1 MNKRYAATS
10 HRSPV
15 RFLASEDQSAAISYL
30 GTRSTS
36 ARGVRTRCEGSSYA
50 RRVDKKTR
58 IRSVARGQWL
68 NVAIAS
74 VTAILFAVAW
84 PTLQLTHQ
92 VSPPIQPFVA
102 ALAAFPFVLIR
113 ANPALGWA
121 VSAVSALIIPRVF
134 GLQEG
139 YDYPWQVVHI
149 LVILALLAAVSM
161 RAAIPVVGVAWIS
174 TVLLFL
180 ADTPGTNGRG
190 WAVGLTAIVV
200 FGLLI
205 RWLVLSRRQ
214 LARQEELSE
223 LERTRRTILEEKARI
238 ARDLHDVVA
247 HHMSMVVVQA
257 QSAPYRIANV
267 SDETR
272 AEFESIGA
280 AGRAA
285 LNEVRGLLGVL
296 RSDGQLAEHAPQPG
310 VDQIGELLEG
320 SRRAGI
326 PVTWTVSGDQTL
338 VSESVG
344 LVMYR
349 ILQES
354 LANTA
359 RHASGAAVEVK
370 ITYQSPIV
378 SLAVVNGPAK
388 RSLASALTRHES
400 TGGNGIIGMRERA
413 QAVGGVLTTRMHDN
427 GGFEVHAEFA
437 AASA

>member
-1 MNKRYAATS
+1 
-10 HRSPV
+10 V
-15 RFLASEDQSAAISYL
+15 
-30 GTRSTS
+30 TRVST
-36 ARGVRTRCEGSSYA
+36 
-50 RRVDKKTR
+50 VDSVKTKTR
-58 IRSVARGQWL
+58 IRRAAEGQWL
-68 NVAIAS
+68 NVAIVV

-102 ALAAFPFVLIR
+102 ALATFPFLLIR
-113 ANPALGWA
+113 SNPALAWA
-121 VSAVSALIIPRVF
+121 VSAISALVIPRVF
-134 GLQEG
+134 ALQGG

-149 LVILALLAAVSM
+149 LVMLALLAAVSM

-214 LARQEELSE
+214 LAQQEELSE
-223 LERTRRTILEEKARI
+223 LERTRRTVLEEKARI

-257 QSAPYRIANV
+257 QSAPYRIADM

-310 VDQIGELLEG
+310 VQQISELLEG

-326 PVTWTVSGDQTL
+326 PVSWHVDGDPTL

-359 RHASGAAVEVK
+359 RHAAGAAVEVK
-370 ITYQSPIV
+370 IAYESPIASV
-378 SLAVVNGPAK
+378 SIVNGPPR
-388 RSLASALTRHES
+388 RSLVSALTRHES

-413 QAVGGVLTTRMHDN
+413 QAVGGVLTTHLHDN
-427 GGFEVHAEFA
+427 GGFEVHAEFPV
-437 AASA
+437 ASA

>member
-1 MNKRYAATS
+1 M
-10 HRSPV
+10 
-15 RFLASEDQSAAISYL
+15 SA
-30 GTRSTS
+30 
-36 ARGVRTRCEGSSYA
+36 
-50 RRVDKKTR
+50 
-58 IRSVARGQWL
+58 
-68 NVAIAS
+68 
-74 VTAILFAVAW
+74 
-84 PTLQLTHQ
+84 
-92 VSPPIQPFVA
+92 
-102 ALAAFPFVLIR
+102 
-113 ANPALGWA
+113 
-121 VSAVSALIIPRVF
+121 
-134 GLQEG
+134 
-139 YDYPWQVVHI
+139 
-149 LVILALLAAVSM
+149 
-161 RAAIPVVGVAWIS
+161 
-174 TVLLFL
+174 
-180 ADTPGTNGRG
+180 
-190 WAVGLTAIVV
+190 
-200 FGLLI
+200 
-205 RWLVLSRRQ
+205 
-214 LARQEELSE
+214 
-223 LERTRRTILEEKARI
+223 
-238 ARDLHDVVA
+238 
-247 HHMSMVVVQA
+247 
-257 QSAPYRIANV
+257 
-267 SDETR
+267 ETR

-413 QAVGGVLTTRMHDN
+413 QAVGECSPPGCTTTVDSRCTPSLRPRQPRLTGVAITVFIADDQAMVRQGFGALLSSQPDISVIGDAPDGAVAVTEVKRLRPDVVLMDVRMPEMN
-427 GGFEVHAEFA
+427 GLDAARLILSAGFDPRCVC
-437 AASA
+437 

>member
-1 MNKRYAATS
+1 MTT
-10 HRSPV
+10 V
-15 RFLASEDQSAAISYL
+15 
-30 GTRSTS
+30 ST
-36 ARGVRTRCEGSSYA
+36 
-50 RRVDKKTR
+50 VDSVKAKTR
-58 IRSVARGQWL
+58 IRRAAEGQWL
-68 NVAIAS
+68 NVAIVV

-102 ALAAFPFVLIR
+102 ALATFPFLLIR
-113 ANPALGWA
+113 SNPALAWA
-121 VSAVSALIIPRVF
+121 VSAISALVIPRVF
-134 GLQEG
+134 ALQGG

-149 LVILALLAAVSM
+149 LVMLALLAAVSM

-214 LARQEELSE
+214 LAQQEELSE

-257 QSAPYRIANV
+257 QSAPYRIADM

-296 RSDGQLAEHAPQPG
+296 RSDGQVAEHAPQPG
-310 VDQIGELLEG
+310 VQQISELLEG

-326 PVTWTVSGDQTL
+326 PVSWHVDGDPTL

-359 RHASGAAVEVK
+359 RHAAGAAVEVK
-370 ITYQSPIV
+370 IAYESPIASV
-378 SLAVVNGPAK
+378 SIVNGPPR
-388 RSLASALTRHES
+388 RSLVSALTRHES

-413 QAVGGVLTTRMHDN
+413 QAVGGVLTTHLHDN
-427 GGFEVHAEFA
+427 GGFEVHAEFPV
-437 AASA
+437 ASA

>member
-1 MNKRYAATS
+1 M
-10 HRSPV
+10 
-15 RFLASEDQSAAISYL
+15 
-30 GTRSTS
+30 TRVST
-36 ARGVRTRCEGSSYA
+36 
-50 RRVDKKTR
+50 VDSVKTKTR
-58 IRSVARGQWL
+58 IRRAAEGQWL
-68 NVAIAS
+68 NVAIVV

-102 ALAAFPFVLIR
+102 ALATFPFLLIR
-113 ANPALGWA
+113 SNPALAWA
-121 VSAVSALIIPRVF
+121 VSAISALVIPRVF
-134 GLQEG
+134 ALQGG

-149 LVILALLAAVSM
+149 LVMLALLAAVSM

-214 LARQEELSE
+214 LAQQEELSE
-223 LERTRRTILEEKARI
+223 LERTRRTVLEEKARI

-257 QSAPYRIANV
+257 QSAPYRIADM

-310 VDQIGELLEG
+310 VQQISELLEG

-326 PVTWTVSGDQTL
+326 PVSWHVDGDPTL

-359 RHASGAAVEVK
+359 RHAAGAAVEVK
-370 ITYQSPIV
+370 IAYESPIASV
-378 SLAVVNGPAK
+378 SIVNGPPR
-388 RSLASALTRHES
+388 RSLVSALTRHES

-413 QAVGGVLTTRMHDN
+413 QAVGGVLTTHLHDN
-427 GGFEVHAEFA
+427 GGFEVHAEFPV
-437 AASA
+437 ASA

>member
-1 MNKRYAATS
+1 MTT
-10 HRSPV
+10 V
-15 RFLASEDQSAAISYL
+15 
-30 GTRSTS
+30 ST
-36 ARGVRTRCEGSSYA
+36 
-50 RRVDKKTR
+50 VDSVKTKTR
-58 IRSVARGQWL
+58 IRRAAEGQWL
-68 NVAIAS
+68 NVAIVV

-102 ALAAFPFVLIR
+102 ALATFPFLLIR
-113 ANPALGWA
+113 SNPALAWA
-121 VSAVSALIIPRVF
+121 VSAVSALVIPRVF
-134 GLQEG
+134 ALQDG

-149 LVILALLAAVSM
+149 LVMLALLAAVSM

-214 LARQEELSE
+214 LAQQEELSE

-257 QSAPYRIANV
+257 QSAPYRIADM

-310 VDQIGELLEG
+310 VQQISELLEG

-326 PVTWTVSGDQTL
+326 PVSWHVDGDPTL

-359 RHASGAAVEVK
+359 RHAAGAAVEVK
-370 ITYQSPIV
+370 IAYESPIASV
-378 SLAVVNGPAK
+378 SIVNGPPR
-388 RSLASALTRHES
+388 RSLVSALARHES

-413 QAVGGVLTTRMHDN
+413 QAVGGVLTTHLHDN
-427 GGFEVHAEFA
+427 GGFDVHAEFPV
-437 AASA
+437 ASA

>member
-1 MNKRYAATS
+1 M
-10 HRSPV
+10 
-15 RFLASEDQSAAISYL
+15 
-30 GTRSTS
+30 TRVST
-36 ARGVRTRCEGSSYA
+36 
-50 RRVDKKTR
+50 VDSVKTKTR
-58 IRSVARGQWL
+58 IRRAAEGQWL
-68 NVAIAS
+68 NVAIVV

-102 ALAAFPFVLIR
+102 ALATFPFLLIR
-113 ANPALGWA
+113 SNPALAWA
-121 VSAVSALIIPRVF
+121 VSAISALVIPRVF
-134 GLQEG
+134 ALQGG

-149 LVILALLAAVSM
+149 LVMLALLAAVSM

-214 LARQEELSE
+214 LAQQEELSE
-223 LERTRRTILEEKARI
+223 LERTRRTVLEEKARI

-257 QSAPYRIANV
+257 QSAPYRIADM

-310 VDQIGELLEG
+310 VQQISELLEG

-326 PVTWTVSGDQTL
+326 PVSWHVDGDPTL

-359 RHASGAAVEVK
+359 RHAAGAAVEVK
-370 ITYQSPIV
+370 IAYESPIASV
-378 SLAVVNGPAK
+378 SIVNGPPR
-388 RSLASALTRHES
+388 RSLVSALTRHES

-413 QAVGGVLTTRMHDN
+413 QAVGGVLTTHLHDN
-427 GGFEVHAEFA
+427 GGFDVHAEFPV
-437 AASA
+437 ASA

>member
-1 MNKRYAATS
+1 
-10 HRSPV
+10 
-15 RFLASEDQSAAISYL
+15 
-30 GTRSTS
+30 
-36 ARGVRTRCEGSSYA
+36 
-50 RRVDKKTR
+50 
-58 IRSVARGQWL
+58 
-68 NVAIAS
+68 
-74 VTAILFAVAW
+74 
-84 PTLQLTHQ
+84 
-92 VSPPIQPFVA
+92 
-102 ALAAFPFVLIR
+102 
-113 ANPALGWA
+113 
-121 VSAVSALIIPRVF
+121 VSALVIPRVF

-413 QAVGGVLTTRMHDN
+413 QAVGGVLTTRMYDN

>member
-1 MNKRYAATS
+1 MTT
-10 HRSPV
+10 V
-15 RFLASEDQSAAISYL
+15 
-30 GTRSTS
+30 ST
-36 ARGVRTRCEGSSYA
+36 
-50 RRVDKKTR
+50 VDSVKTKTR
-58 IRSVARGQWL
+58 IRRAAEGQWL
-68 NVAIAS
+68 NVAIVV

-102 ALAAFPFVLIR
+102 ALATFPFLLIR
-113 ANPALGWA
+113 SNPALAWA
-121 VSAVSALIIPRVF
+121 VSAISALVIPRVF
-134 GLQEG
+134 ALQGG

-149 LVILALLAAVSM
+149 LVMLALLAAVSM

-214 LARQEELSE
+214 LAQQEELSE
-223 LERTRRTILEEKARI
+223 LERTRRTVLEEKARI

-257 QSAPYRIANV
+257 QSAPYRIADM

-310 VDQIGELLEG
+310 VQQISELLEG

-326 PVTWTVSGDQTL
+326 PVSWHVDGDPTL

-359 RHASGAAVEVK
+359 RHAAGAAVEVK
-370 ITYQSPIV
+370 IAYESPIASV
-378 SLAVVNGPAK
+378 SIVNGPPR
-388 RSLASALTRHES
+388 RSLVSALTRHES

-413 QAVGGVLTTRMHDN
+413 QAVGGVLTTHLHDN
-427 GGFEVHAEFA
+427 GGFEVHAEFPV
-437 AASA
+437 ASA

>member
-1 MNKRYAATS
+1 MTT
-10 HRSPV
+10 V
-15 RFLASEDQSAAISYL
+15 
-30 GTRSTS
+30 ST
-36 ARGVRTRCEGSSYA
+36 
-50 RRVDKKTR
+50 VDSVKTKTR
-58 IRSVARGQWL
+58 IRRAAEGQWL
-68 NVAIAS
+68 NVAIVV

-102 ALAAFPFVLIR
+102 ALATFPFLLIR
-113 ANPALGWA
+113 SNPALAWA
-121 VSAVSALIIPRVF
+121 VSAVSALVIPRVF
-134 GLQEG
+134 ALQDG

-149 LVILALLAAVSM
+149 LVMLALLAAVSM

-214 LARQEELSE
+214 LAQQEELSE
-223 LERTRRTILEEKARI
+223 LERTRRTVLEEKARI

-257 QSAPYRIANV
+257 QSAPYRIADM

-310 VDQIGELLEG
+310 VQQISELLEG

-326 PVTWTVSGDQTL
+326 PVSWHVDGDPTL

-359 RHASGAAVEVK
+359 RHAAGAAVEVK
-370 ITYQSPIV
+370 IAYESPIASV
-378 SLAVVNGPAK
+378 SIVNGPPR
-388 RSLASALTRHES
+388 RSLVSALTRHES

-413 QAVGGVLTTRMHDN
+413 QAVGGVLTTHLHDN
-427 GGFEVHAEFA
+427 GGFDVHAKFPV
-437 AASA
+437 ASA

>member
-1 MNKRYAATS
+1 MTT
-10 HRSPV
+10 V
-15 RFLASEDQSAAISYL
+15 
-30 GTRSTS
+30 ST
-36 ARGVRTRCEGSSYA
+36 
-50 RRVDKKTR
+50 VDSVKTKTR
-58 IRSVARGQWL
+58 IRRAAEGQWL
-68 NVAIAS
+68 NVAIVV

-102 ALAAFPFVLIR
+102 ALATFPFLLIR
-113 ANPALGWA
+113 SNPALAWA
-121 VSAVSALIIPRVF
+121 VSAISALVIPRVF
-134 GLQEG
+134 ALQGG

-149 LVILALLAAVSM
+149 LVMLALLAAVSM

-214 LARQEELSE
+214 LAQQEELSE
-223 LERTRRTILEEKARI
+223 LERTRRTVLEEKARI

-257 QSAPYRIANV
+257 QSAPYRIADM

-310 VDQIGELLEG
+310 VQQISELLEG

-326 PVTWTVSGDQTL
+326 PVSWHVDGDPTL

-359 RHASGAAVEVK
+359 RHAAGAAVEVK
-370 ITYQSPIV
+370 IAYESPIASV
-378 SLAVVNGPAK
+378 SIVNGPPR
-388 RSLASALTRHES
+388 RSLVSALTRHES

-413 QAVGGVLTTRMHDN
+413 QAVGGVLTTHLHDN
-427 GGFEVHAEFA
+427 GGFDVHAEFPV
-437 AASA
+437 ASA

>member
-1 MNKRYAATS
+1 MTT
-10 HRSPV
+10 V
-15 RFLASEDQSAAISYL
+15 
-30 GTRSTS
+30 ST
-36 ARGVRTRCEGSSYA
+36 
-50 RRVDKKTR
+50 VDSVKTKTR
-58 IRSVARGQWL
+58 IRRAAEGQWL
-68 NVAIAS
+68 NVAIVV

-102 ALAAFPFVLIR
+102 ALATFPFLLIR
-113 ANPALGWA
+113 SNPALAWA
-121 VSAVSALIIPRVF
+121 VSAISALVIPRVF
-134 GLQEG
+134 ALQGG

-149 LVILALLAAVSM
+149 LVMLALLAAVSM

-214 LARQEELSE
+214 LAQQEELSE

-257 QSAPYRIANV
+257 QSAPYRIADM

-272 AEFESIGA
+272 AEFESIGV

-310 VDQIGELLEG
+310 VQQISELLEG

-326 PVTWTVSGDQTL
+326 PVSWHVDGDPTL

-359 RHASGAAVEVK
+359 RHAAGAAVEVK
-370 ITYQSPIV
+370 IAYESPIASV
-378 SLAVVNGPAK
+378 SIVNGPPR
-388 RSLASALTRHES
+388 RSLVSALTRHES

-413 QAVGGVLTTRMHDN
+413 QAVGGVLTTHLHDN
-427 GGFEVHAEFA
+427 GGFEVHAEFPV
-437 AASA
+437 ASA

>member
-1 MNKRYAATS
+1 M
-10 HRSPV
+10 
-15 RFLASEDQSAAISYL
+15 
-30 GTRSTS
+30 TRVST
-36 ARGVRTRCEGSSYA
+36 
-50 RRVDKKTR
+50 VDSVKTKTR
-58 IRSVARGQWL
+58 IRRAAEGQWL
-68 NVAIAS
+68 NVVIVV

-102 ALAAFPFVLIR
+102 ALATFPFLLIR
-113 ANPALGWA
+113 SNPALAWA
-121 VSAVSALIIPRVF
+121 VSAISALVIPRVF
-134 GLQEG
+134 ALQGG

-149 LVILALLAAVSM
+149 LVMLALLAAVSM

-214 LARQEELSE
+214 LAQQEELSE
-223 LERTRRTILEEKARI
+223 LERTRRTVLEEKARI

-257 QSAPYRIANV
+257 QSAPYRIADM

-296 RSDGQLAEHAPQPG
+296 RSDGQLTEHAPQPG
-310 VDQIGELLEG
+310 VQQISELLEG

-326 PVTWTVSGDQTL
+326 PVSWHVDGDPTL

-359 RHASGAAVEVK
+359 RHAAGAAVEVK
-370 ITYQSPIV
+370 IAYESPIASV
-378 SLAVVNGPAK
+378 SIVNGPPR
-388 RSLASALTRHES
+388 RSLVSALTRHES

-413 QAVGGVLTTRMHDN
+413 QAVGGVLTTHLHDN
-427 GGFEVHAEFA
+427 GGFDVHAEFPV
-437 AASA
+437 ASA